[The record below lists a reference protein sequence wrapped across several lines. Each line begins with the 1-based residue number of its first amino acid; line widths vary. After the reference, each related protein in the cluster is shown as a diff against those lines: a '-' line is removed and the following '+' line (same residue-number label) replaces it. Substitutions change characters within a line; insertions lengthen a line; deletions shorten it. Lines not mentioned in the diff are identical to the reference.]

1 VRLAGLFAR
10 RDVLPERDV
19 LEFPDASLTY
29 AIRASARRR
38 TLSLELRADG
48 SLTVATPR
56 GLSLATIR
64 AFVESRR
71 AWIEAKRALLTP
83 PAPRRILPEHGAR
96 LPYLGT
102 ELALNVS
109 IAPSRRAAC
118 RCESGN
124 LVLKVPHNE
133 AIRPAIEAWYRR
145 AAATHA
151 AARLAHF
158 APQVGSAARK
168 LVMRAQRPAEGIA
181 RAAPS
186 ASTGGSCRRRRKFS
200 TTWWCTSFATC
211 SCPIIRRASGPRWPA
226 FCRIGAASARNSGN
240 LAAPCPG
247 KPFIQ
252 PQVVFAPRA
261 GLISIQIN
269 NSAGRP
275 RGCCGCYAES
285 MAAVAEEPADG
296 RPESH

>member
-1 VRLAGLFAR
+1 LHKNSHFSLRFAGLFAR
-10 RDVLPERDV
+10 RTALPERDV
-19 LEFPDASLTY
+19 LEFPDASLAY

-64 AFVESRR
+64 TFVESRR

-83 PAPRRILPEHGAR
+83 PAPLRVLPENGAR

-102 ELALNVS
+102 ELALNIS

-118 RCESGN
+118 RCESGS
-124 LVLKVPHNE
+124 LVLKVPHNT

-158 APQVGSAARK
+158 APQVGRAARK
-168 LVMRAQRPAEGIA
+168 LVIRAQRT
-181 RAAPS
+181 RW
-186 ASTGGSCRRRRKFS
+186 GSCSTRGTISLNWRLMQAPPEILDYVVVHELCHLLVPNHSPRFWAEVARVLPDWRRQRAELRRFGRS
-200 TTWWCTSFATC
+200 LTW
-211 SCPIIRRASGPRWPA
+211 
-226 FCRIGAASARNSGN
+226 
-240 LAAPCPG
+240 
-247 KPFIQ
+247 
-252 PQVVFAPRA
+252 
-261 GLISIQIN
+261 
-269 NSAGRP
+269 
-275 RGCCGCYAES
+275 
-285 MAAVAEEPADG
+285 
-296 RPESH
+296 

>member
-1 VRLAGLFAR
+1 MRFASLFGHRAL
-10 RDVLPERDV
+10 LPERDV
-19 LEFPDASLTY
+19 LEFPDASLAY

-48 SLTVATPR
+48 SLTVATPH

-83 PAPRRILPEHGAR
+83 PASPRVLPGHGAR

-109 IAPSRRAAC
+109 IAPARRAAC
-118 RCESGN
+118 RCESGS
-124 LVLKVPHNE
+124 LVIKVPHDT

-158 APQVGSAARK
+158 APQVGRAARK
-168 LVMRAQRPAEGIA
+168 LVIRAQRTRWGSCSARGTISLNWRLMQAPPEILDYVVVHELCHLLVPNHSPRFWSEVARVLPDWRRQ
-181 RAAPS
+181 RAALRQFGRS
-186 ASTGGSCRRRRKFS
+186 L
-200 TTWWCTSFATC
+200 TW
-211 SCPIIRRASGPRWPA
+211 
-226 FCRIGAASARNSGN
+226 
-240 LAAPCPG
+240 
-247 KPFIQ
+247 
-252 PQVVFAPRA
+252 
-261 GLISIQIN
+261 
-269 NSAGRP
+269 
-275 RGCCGCYAES
+275 
-285 MAAVAEEPADG
+285 
-296 RPESH
+296 

>member
-1 VRLAGLFAR
+1 MRFAGMFAR
-10 RDVLPERDV
+10 RAALPERDV

-83 PAPRRILPEHGAR
+83 PASPRVLPEHGAR

-102 ELALNVS
+102 ELALNLS
-109 IAPSRRAAC
+109 IAPSRRATC
-118 RCESGN
+118 RCESGS
-124 LVLKVPHNE
+124 LIIKAPHNA
-133 AIRPAIEAWYRR
+133 AIRPTIEAWYRR

-158 APQVGSAARK
+158 APQVGRAARK
-168 LVMRAQRPAEGIA
+168 LVIRAQRT
-181 RAAPS
+181 RW
-186 ASTGGSCRRRRKFS
+186 GSC
-200 TTWWCTSFATC
+200 
-211 SCPIIRRASGPRWPA
+211 
-226 FCRIGAASARNSGN
+226 SARGTISLNWR
-240 LAAPCPG
+240 LMQAPPE
-247 KPFIQ
+247 ILDY
-252 PQVVFAPRA
+252 VVVHELCHLLVPNHSPRFWA
-261 GLISIQIN
+261 EVARVLPDWRRQR
-269 NSAGRP
+269 ARLRQFGR
-275 RGCCGCYAES
+275 S
-285 MAAVAEEPADG
+285 LTW
-296 RPESH
+296 

>member
-1 VRLAGLFAR
+1 MRLAGLFAR
-10 RDVLPERDV
+10 RAPLPESDV
-19 LEFPDASLTY
+19 LEFADASLAY
-29 AIRASARRR
+29 AIRTSARRR

-83 PAPRRILPEHGAR
+83 RALPRVLPENGAR

-118 RCESGN
+118 RCESGS
-124 LVLKVPHNE
+124 LVIKVPHNA
-133 AIRPAIEAWYRR
+133 AIRPAVEAWYRR

-151 AARLAHF
+151 APRLPPFARRW
-158 APQVGSAARK
+158 AR
-168 LVMRAQRPAEGIA
+168 RAQAGDSRPRTAGA
-181 RAAPS
+181 VARRAAPS

-200 TTWWCTSFATC
+200 TTWWCTSSVTC
-211 SCPIIRRASGPRWPA
+211 SCPTIHRASGPKWPA
-226 FCRIGAASARNSGN
+226 FCRIGAASAPNSGN
-240 LAAPCPG
+240 LAVPCPG
-247 KPFIQ
+247 SPRTLPEVLFP
-252 PQVVFAPRA
+252 PQA

-269 NSAGRP
+269 CSIGR
-275 RGCCGCYAES
+275 RRYAAIA
-285 MAAVAEEPADG
+285 MLRV
-296 RPESH
+296 RP